1 MAQLVKNQPAAQETW
16 VQSLGWKIPSGGNGY
31 PLKYSYWE
39 VPWTEEAGTHK
50 VSRSWT

>member
-1 MAQLVKNQPAAQETW
+1 MTQLVKNLPAVQETGFSLW
-16 VQSLGWKIPSGGNGY
+16 VGKIPSGGNGY